1 MNLFLKKLFRKK
13 KSKKH
18 YEPYVEKDTK
28 CDKCEYLDE
37 CKDRGYVVNIQ
48 TLKDNRQHYVD
59 GLGCKCKH
67 NLKAFAMSMDKVEFD
82 EFCEIWKEVHK

>member
-13 KSKKH
+13 KSKKQ

-37 CKDRGYVVNIQ
+37 CKTRGQVVNIQ
-48 TLKDNRQHYVD
+48 TMGDSLEHYV
-59 GLGCKCKH
+59 GLGCNCKH
-67 NLKAFAMSMDKVEFD
+67 DLKDFAMSMDKAEFE
-82 EFCEIWKEVHK
+82 EFCEIWEEVHK